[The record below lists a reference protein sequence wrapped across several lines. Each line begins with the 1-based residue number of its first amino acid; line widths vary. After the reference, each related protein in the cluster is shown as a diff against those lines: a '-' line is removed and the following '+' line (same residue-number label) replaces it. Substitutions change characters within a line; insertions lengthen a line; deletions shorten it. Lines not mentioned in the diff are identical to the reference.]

1 MRSPVSLLSAIAVA
15 LPLYAQQD
23 PQPEGDGTE
32 SARIDSAQSDQT
44 DSGEPVDRVRVVGR
58 AQRLYRI
65 ENSSFATRTES
76 DLQKVPQSIQIL
88 PEELINDQAA
98 RQITDLY
105 RSISGVSEFSY
116 SGVTFRG
123 FRQDE
128 ILYDGVRGDP
138 FNGFAV
144 PQLFNI
150 GRIEVLKG
158 PSGALYGSGQPGGII
173 NYVTKKPTREPLR
186 RVEVGIGDDAY
197 YSGSL
202 ELSGPAGGNDEWQY
216 RVGAYADHED
226 TFRFVTNLEN
236 RIADFGLRRD
246 FGQASSVLLQLTR
259 IEQDF
264 GGARLRGV
272 PVDDD
277 GRFLTTRRWN
287 HNEPTDFQDLEADVA
302 QLRVDHEFSDALRA
316 DATLRYYDNTELQN
330 YHEPIGLLDTD
341 GDGTPDFSA
350 RQFRDQRRENDSLS
364 LTTNFVGE
372 FDFAGL
378 AHTLLFGG
386 DIAEQESLFLGRSLA
401 PQEAGGIVPGL
412 NLIDPVYGLSSAED
426 YDLQQFPLREFDGET
441 TRYGFYLQDQVEITP
456 RWNILAGIRWDNF
469 EDHDRTNDARFD
481 DNDFSYRLGSTF
493 ELTDG
498 VRVYGM
504 WGTGFVPQGLGSQN
518 PLAGGPFD
526 PEESRLLE
534 AGLKARLFEDRIA
547 INAAVYRIEREN
559 ILQPDPDGD
568 PGGDGVEDLIPVGEV
583 TSDGFELDL
592 LGDLTPNWVLNFSY
606 AYNDVRVTEATGSI
620 RNSVGERF
628 VNAPEHQIGLWTRY
642 DIRSINSAIAGG
654 AEFVDDR
661 ISFNDQRV
669 PNYTIFDISW
679 QTRFEDWLLQINVK
693 NLFDR
698 VYAESGFLER
708 TGHFPGE
715 PRRVFASLT
724 WDF

>member
-1 MRSPVSLLSAIAVA
+1 MRSLIALLSILAIT
-15 LPLYAQQD
+15 LPVYAQQD
-23 PQPEGDGTE
+23 PQPDQDDRD
-32 SARIDSAQSDQT
+32 SARGDSEQPDIPRSSKQL
-44 DSGEPVDRVRVVGR
+44 DRVKVVGR
-58 AQRLYRI
+58 AQRLYRVD
-65 ENSSFATRTES
+65 NSSFATRTES

-105 RSISGVSEFSY
+105 RSISGVSVFSY

-150 GRIEVLKG
+150 SRVEVLKG

-173 NYVTKKPTREPLR
+173 NYVTKKPARQPLR
-186 RVEVGIGDDAY
+186 RVEIGVGNDDF

-202 ELSGPAGGNDEWQY
+202 ELSGPAGRDDQWQY
-216 RVGAYADHED
+216 RIGAYADHED

-236 RIADFGLRRD
+236 RIADVGLRRD
-246 FGQASSVLLQLTR
+246 FGNASSVLLQLTR
-259 IEQDF
+259 VDQEF
-264 GGARLRGV
+264 NGARLRGV
-272 PVDDD
+272 PVDDN
-277 GRFLTTRRWN
+277 GEFLTTRRWN
-287 HNEPTDFQDLEADVA
+287 HNEPTDFQNLEADVA
-302 QLRVDHEFSDALRA
+302 QLRVDHEFSATLRA

-330 YHEPIGLLDTD
+330 YHEPAALLDTN
-341 GDGTPDFSA
+341 GDGVPDFSA

-364 LTTNFVGE
+364 LTTNFIA
-372 FDFAGL
+372 DFNFGGFS
-378 AHTLLFGG
+378 HTLLFGG
-386 DIAEQESLFLGRSLA
+386 DIAEQESLFLGRALA
-401 PQEAGGIVPGL
+401 PQEIGGIVPGL
-412 NLIDPVYGLSSAED
+412 SLIDPVYGLTSAAD
-426 YDLQQFPLREFDGET
+426 YNLEQFPVGEFGGES
-441 TRYGFYLQDQVEITP
+441 TRYGFYLQDQLEITP
-456 RWNILAGIRWDNF
+456 RWNILAGLRWDSF
-469 EDHDRTNDARFD
+469 EDYDRTNDARFD
-481 DNDFSYRLGSTF
+481 DSDLNYRLGSTF

-498 VRVYGM
+498 VRIYGM

-534 AGLKARLFEDRIA
+534 AGLKSRLFDDRIA
-547 INAAVYRIEREN
+547 VNAAVYRIVREN
-559 ILQPDPDGD
+559 ILQPDPTGD
-568 PGGDGVEDLIPVGEV
+568 PGDDGVDDLITVGEV

-606 AYNDVRVTEATGSI
+606 AYNDARVTEATGSI

-642 DIRSINSAIAGG
+642 DFRSINSAIAGG
-654 AEFVDDR
+654 AQFVDDR

-679 QTRFEDWLLQINVK
+679 QTRFDQWLLQVNVK

-715 PRRVFASLT
+715 PRRIFASLT
-724 WDF
+724 YDF